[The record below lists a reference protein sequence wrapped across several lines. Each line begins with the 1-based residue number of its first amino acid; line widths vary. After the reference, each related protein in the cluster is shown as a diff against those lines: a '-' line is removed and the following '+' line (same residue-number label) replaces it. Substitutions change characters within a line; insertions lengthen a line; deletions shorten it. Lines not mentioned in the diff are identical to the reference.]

1 MRKNNLN
8 SADLVE
14 PVAELAT
21 NKTRKKQVKLY
32 GVVNTDKKAKLKHLL
47 KEWSLSSS
55 FQCLTKLYQY
65 ESRFIRILWVIIFIA
80 FSFGTFWF
88 FINGILRI

>member
-1 MRKNNLN
+1 MHNKNLN
-8 SADLVE
+8 SIDPVE

-21 NKTRKKQVKLY
+21 NKPRRKQHKLFDVVK
-32 GVVNTDKKAKLKHLL
+32 TDKTSKLKHLL

-65 ESRFIRILWVIIFIA
+65 ESRFIRILWVIIFVN
-80 FSFGTFWF
+80 FSCKLLLNR
-88 FINGILRI
+88 FIKS